1 MRNFNCRNARR
12 EIEAAASAE
21 LLSVGVER
29 HLSHCAACSEVL
41 REQTSLQQLVSS
53 LGTVAAPSD
62 FDFRLRARLAHEGSE
77 SVRPFA
83 LGNLSFGL
91 RSAAVA
97 MVLVMLGSALLF
109 VSFKNRSA
117 NQETAKATPTTG
129 GNVREGAAFRPAEVR
144 PRVPETAST
153 GIDNSVVAGVREKTQ
168 TRRRDQVAGLEA
180 RSRDL
185 SGTRAPVLRPNQ
197 GGATYQSA
205 AFPIDT
211 AYQSLKVSVDEG
223 RGTARTISL
232 PAVSF
237 GSQRSLSQ
245 NPTPLLASARDSW

>member
-12 EIEAAASAE
+12 EIEDTASAE
-21 LLSVGVER
+21 LLSVGLQH
-29 HLSHCAACSEVL
+29 HLSNCAACSAVL

-53 LGTVAAPSD
+53 LGTVSAPND
-62 FDFRLRARLAHEGSE
+62 FDFRLRARLARQGGE

-83 LGNLSFGL
+83 LGSLSFRL

-97 MVLVMLGSALLF
+97 MILFMLGSALMF
-109 VSFKNRSA
+109 ISFKNQPTNQFGPQSTATAGGSA
-117 NQETAKATPTTG
+117 
-129 GNVREGAAFRPAEVR
+129 R
-144 PRVPETAST
+144 ETASVNAAAKESVIGKEAT
-153 GIDNSVVAGVREKTQ
+153 AIDKGVVAVVPREKVLS
-168 TRRRDQVAGLEA
+168 RRRGQFPSLEA
-180 RSRDL
+180 GSRDL

-197 GGATYQSA
+197 GSATYQSA
-205 AFPIDT
+205 AFPIDA
-211 AYQSLKVSVDEG
+211 AYQSMKVSVDEG
-223 RGTARTISL
+223 RGTERTISL